1 MTRGDESY
9 VTLFSAFVGELSKSS
24 KQRLVMQLAE
34 ILASRATASLE
45 VSRPPTAKEAVE
57 IAARLI
63 HNIPSHAPAPVARP
77 HVASVPP
84 LSKRTRASASVRG
97 DKTVEAAKQA
107 IWLKFESWRSVKP
120 AGHWHLFFAR
130 KMIQQHPCIG
140 EQRIVEEWVRGWER
154 QARQSRIHTID
165 TEHTHNSGT
174 NTAASTSTFWN
185 IRGIR

>member
-1 MTRGDESY
+1 MTCVDESY
-9 VTLFSAFVGELSKSS
+9 VTLFSALVGELSKSS

-34 ILASRATASLE
+34 ILARHATASLE
-45 VSRPPTAKEAVE
+45 VSRPPTTKEAVE

-63 HNIPSHAPAPVARP
+63 HNIPCRGPAPAARP

-84 LSKRTRASASVRG
+84 LSKRTRASASVRD
-97 DKTVEAAKQA
+97 DKTVEVAKQA
-107 IWLKFESWRSVKP
+107 IRLKFESWRAAKP
-120 AGHWHLFFAR
+120 AGHWHIFFAR

-165 TEHTHNSGT
+165 TEHTHRSGT